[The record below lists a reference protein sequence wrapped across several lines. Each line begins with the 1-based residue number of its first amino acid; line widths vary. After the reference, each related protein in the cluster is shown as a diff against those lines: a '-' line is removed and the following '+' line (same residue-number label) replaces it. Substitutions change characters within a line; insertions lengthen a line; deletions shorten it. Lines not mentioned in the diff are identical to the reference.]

1 VSDVVTRGT
10 RRANVVRS
18 LLATAVCA
26 LLTGIPTGARAQ
38 QTDVDSLISAI
49 TTKVGEVGNRVGDA
63 GSTVGDVLSDPR
75 VHDAME
81 RDAATKTAVGEAV
94 RHFMTRAAQDSGKQL
109 ADDKRAFIASVGS
122 ATHVDLSHGV
132 RTRHGD
138 RDYNVTVNGAGV
150 PEVSV
155 TTPAPPERPETP
167 EQPESHGLT
176 GTLET
181 IPDSSPASRTRSG
194 LPDSLGRLLDR
205 ARQDP
210 GATTLPDRAAFTSGA
225 RSVPASA
232 HLTGSVGTIDG
243 TLTVDGTID
252 GDAVAVGGDVILDP
266 GSHVHGNVEAIGGQ
280 VRQQPGSVVD
290 GEIRST
296 TGHIGPVRGAVVAG
310 QKPSAWHEFK
320 IALSCFALMIV
331 VGIGVLTFA
340 SEPLDSAAQAVTD
353 QFGRSLG
360 FGVVGLLAAIPV
372 LGVALIALCL
382 TIVGIVLTP
391 VLAVVYTLAVLGI
404 ALVGFF
410 AVAETTGRAIFR
422 GRQALDPLSERG
434 AKLRAL
440 VTGISLYTGLWVL
453 AAATE
458 QVPGVGIVVRVIA
471 SAVTTMVIIVGCGA
485 VLVAQQERGGT
496 VLIGAVRM
504 GRRRATSAPAPAAAS
519 QDALWQTPTP
529 VGGVSAAR
537 RVPPPPPTQSIP

>member
-1 VSDVVTRGT
+1 MSRVTIAGA
-10 RRANVVRS
+10 RRAGVVRS

-26 LLTGIPTGARAQ
+26 LLAGISTGARAQ

-49 TTKVGEVGNRVGDA
+49 TSKVSDVGNRVGDA

-81 RDAATKTAVGEAV
+81 RDPEIKTAVGEAV
-94 RHFMTRAAQDSGKQL
+94 RHFMTRAAMDSGTPL
-109 ADDKRAFIASVGS
+109 ADDKRAFIAAVGS

-132 RTRHGD
+132 RARRGD
-138 RDYNVTVNGAGV
+138 RDINVAVNAAGV

-167 EQPESHGLT
+167 ESHGLT
-176 GTLET
+176 ATVET
-181 IPDSSPASRTRSG
+181 IPDSSPASRARSG

-210 GATTLPDRAAFTSGA
+210 GATTLPDRSVFTSGA

-232 HLTGSVGTIDG
+232 HVTGSVGTIDG
-243 TLTVDGTID
+243 TLTVDGTVD
-252 GDAVAVGGDVILDP
+252 GDAVAVAGDVVLDP
-266 GSHVHGNVEAIGGQ
+266 GSHVRGNVEAIGGQ

-290 GEIRST
+290 GETRST
-296 TGHIGPVRGAVVAG
+296 TGHIGPVRGTVLASQA
-310 QKPSAWHEFK
+310 PSAWHRFK
-320 IALSCFALMIV
+320 IALSCYALMIV

-340 SEPLDSAAQAVTD
+340 SEPLDSAAQAVSD

-382 TIVGIVLTP
+382 TIVGILLTP

-422 GRQALDPLSERG
+422 SRQALDPLSDRG

-440 VTGISLYTGLWVL
+440 VTGISLYIGLWVL

-458 QVPGVGIVVRVIA
+458 QVPGLGLVVRVIA

-496 VLIGAVRM
+496 AMIGAVRI
-504 GRRRATSAPAPAAAS
+504 GRRRATSAPAPEAAP
-519 QDALWQTPTP
+519 QDVLWQTPTP
-529 VGGVSAAR
+529 VGGVAAAR